1 VAVIIFTKDVN
12 KMKKVFIAIGA
23 IGLGYG
29 IYQYYLTQGAILYN
43 YKYRVL
49 GVIIKKVTPQE
60 VELQIDVEVVNDS
73 AISATLTNYYFDIFL
88 NGEKVAVVQNAS
100 LNQFLR
106 ANGGKSFFPMKVTI
120 DPQRFLTG
128 NVAGGL
134 LASVKNST
142 IEQRGYFG
150 FKKGLLRFNRI
161 PYSYTYKVKDFI

>member
-1 VAVIIFTKDVN
+1 
-12 KMKKVFIAIGA
+12 MKKVFIAIGA

-43 YKYRVL
+43 YKYKIL
-49 GVIIKKVTPQE
+49 GVIVKKVTPQE
-60 VELQIDVEVVNDS
+60 VELQIDVEVTNDS

-88 NGEKVAVVQNAS
+88 NGEKVAVIQNAS

-120 DPQRFLTG
+120 DPQKFLTG

-134 LASVKNST
+134 LQSVKNST